1 MKKNKA
7 LSLLLVTI
15 IMLSTCFAF
24 FVGANA
30 DSSNLLETYDCNP
43 RFTYG
48 ISPWGTLL
56 GSISQSNKDSAD
68 GDGYCALLTNR
79 TQEYSN
85 AHLTGDK
92 MLQIFSQQGSGTYYY
107 SFYVKCVNINDYC
120 MLSPTF
126 ELYYQGAQDTAKT
139 GKWLTDPSRKGF
151 AVTGTRWTKIEIE
164 FDLDITF
171 NKKPLVEAKI
181 YSIQRDFENNAI
193 DLMFDNFTLVK
204 KSNNTA
210 TPSNSFSNVTP
221 NKRTGIGAIYYHA
234 WFKSLENWWLYDNS
248 YAQRN
253 DRASVQE
260 ARSLSPKAYHSRMPF
275 FAKLNTQ
282 VTSSKYIKGDLSAG
296 VVEFPEFTQQIWQQ
310 EMEFAIEAGIDFM
323 AYLWSQRQRTY
334 NASAYQYHIK
344 TKGLNGRIQ
353 MCAILQYENQ
363 DIATMAK
370 AMCEPYWYKI
380 DNMPVVYIFG
390 GSTAATD
397 TMISKIRR
405 NLAQAQK
412 AKFGAVGE
420 PAYIIVMGAN
430 SYSESVRNAARG
442 IDATSWYAFN
452 KAVFTERE
460 QSAAGIGVDY
470 ASYYSLIE
478 TSFNTMV
485 NMADVAKD
493 GYMGIS
499 PLITLGWDTLPRVD
513 NPPTWTGGGTV
524 IAARPTSGEIT
535 QNVLDILNWN
545 RKNKDVFKCNTVLIY
560 AWNEFN
566 EGGWICPTA
575 AVDSKGNII
584 KNEDGTNRINRTH
597 LDAVKAGIEAYR
609 KASGE
614 AFNVTVDVGDQVNIP
629 TLKPTIVPTETERP
643 TARPTVKPTVKPTV
657 TPSDDNADDKT
668 TEDKFS
674 FVFLI
679 PVAVAVTVSAA
690 VVVFVIIKKKKE
702 DKESDNT

>member
-1 MKKNKA
+1 MKKNRA
-7 LSLLLVTI
+7 LSLLLITVI
-15 IMLSTCFAF
+15 ILTTCLTF

-30 DSSNLLETYDCNP
+30 DSANLLEVYNCNP

-107 SFYVKCVNINDYC
+107 SFYVKCVNKNDSC

-151 AVTGTRWTKIEIE
+151 AVTGTKWTKIEIE

-193 DLMFDNFTLVK
+193 DLMFDNFTLIK

-221 NKRTGIGAIYYHA
+221 NERTGIGAIYYNM
-234 WFKSLENWWLYDNS
+234 WFQTLNNWWQYDNK
-248 YAQRN
+248 YALSN
-253 DRASVQE
+253 DRNSVQE
-260 ARSLSPKAYHSRMPF
+260 ARSLSPKAYHERMPF
-275 FAKLNTQ
+275 FAKLNKS
-282 VTSSKYIKGDLSAG
+282 VTNSKYIKGDLSAG
-296 VVEFPEFTQQIWQQ
+296 VVEFPDFSETIWRQ
-310 EMEFAIEAGIDFM
+310 EMEYAIEAGIDFM
-323 AYLWSQRQRTY
+323 AYLWTQKGRKY
-334 NASAYQYHIK
+334 NASAYQHHIN
-344 TKGLNGRIQ
+344 TKGLNGRMQ
-353 MCAILQYENQ
+353 MCAILQTIDQ
-363 DIATMAK
+363 DIDSMAK
-370 AMCEPYWYKI
+370 AMCEPYWYCV

-452 KAVFTERE
+452 KAVYTERE

-524 IAARPTSGEIT
+524 IAARPTAGEIT

-575 AVDSKGNII
+575 AVDSKGNLI

-674 FVFLI
+674 FIFLI

-702 DKESDNT
+702 DKEPDNT